1 MKNQELVI
9 EKERDGKKS
18 DYRDTVILE
27 AREKER
33 GELDDEEEE
42 REGEGGDIARK

>member
-33 GELDDEEEE
+33 GELDDEEGRE
-42 REGEGGDIARK
+42 RGRGRGYCA